1 MVAYHLYVVEHILK
15 FICEH
20 TTVVVVCQNEKGVG
34 LILKA
39 TTTTTTAEAA
49 AVGTEMKR
57 VEKIVLSNRKTF
69 PVVAFQIVST
79 DVRFTQCESE
89 PLALFSF
96 QIRCSLST
104 I

>member
-39 TTTTTTAEAA
+39 TTATAA
-49 AVGTEMKR
+49 ARTATER
-57 VEKIVLSNRKTF
+57 VEKNCIVKS
-69 PVVAFQIVST
+69 
-79 DVRFTQCESE
+79 
-89 PLALFSF
+89 
-96 QIRCSLST
+96 
-104 I
+104 